1 MLYKAFRQKIPQ
13 GQSEGGEEKE
23 VQTALVVGWK
33 EHWERCG
40 TEREQQKDGEH
51 KSTCYGHD
59 EAKQKTNTQMK
70 NTVL

>member
-1 MLYKAFRQKIPQ
+1 MLYKAFRQMFPQ
-13 GQSEGGEEKE
+13 GQSEGGKEKE

-51 KSTCYGHD
+51 KLTCYGHD
-59 EAKQKTNTQMK
+59 EAKQKTNTHMK